1 MNDKMK
7 ALAEE
12 IVHGRRLKR
21 EDGLLMFLTADLQD
35 LCEGADRLRT
45 HFNGNRVNLCTIING
60 KSGRCSEDCKF
71 CNQSSF
77 YDTACEV
84 HGFLEPSDILAEAK
98 GNEAEGVDRFAIVT
112 ACRKLQGKEFTNAL
126 RAFRMMHE
134 GTALGLCASMGL
146 LNREQFRERKD
157 AGVSRYHINLE
168 TSKAFFPQ
176 ICTTHTF
183 DDKIRTIGI
192 AKEEGFS
199 ICSGG
204 IIGMGES
211 WEDRFD
217 MAHWL
222 AELEVSSIPLNVLLP
237 IPGTPLQD
245 LTQLGE
251 EEILRCGA
259 MFKFINPEADLRFAA
274 GRSLCENAGEHAFQ
288 SGFSAAITGNML
300 TTTGST
306 IQSDRQMLSE
316 LGRELV

>member
-1 MNDKMK
+1 MK

-21 EDGLLMFLTADLQD
+21 EDGLQMFLTADLQD

-112 ACRKLQGKEFTNAL
+112 ACRKLQGKEFANAL

-146 LNREQFRERKD
+146 LNREQFRELKD
-157 AGVSRYHINLE
+157 AGVSRYH
-168 TSKAFFPQ
+168 
-176 ICTTHTF
+176 
-183 DDKIRTIGI
+183 
-192 AKEEGFS
+192 
-199 ICSGG
+199 
-204 IIGMGES
+204 
-211 WEDRFD
+211 
-217 MAHWL
+217 
-222 AELEVSSIPLNVLLP
+222 
-237 IPGTPLQD
+237 
-245 LTQLGE
+245 
-251 EEILRCGA
+251 
-259 MFKFINPEADLRFAA
+259 INPEADLRFAA